1 MCGVLVAFSKN
12 GQLNENDCINASK
25 KIFSRGPDYN
35 FSRFKLDNK
44 LFLSQTVLSI
54 TGNPK
59 LNLEYSI
66 SKNKRYE
73 ILFNG
78 EIYNFKELQSKYLD
92 KKNIYNLSGSDT
104 ETVINLH
111 QIMGPVDVRK
121 IIEGMFAYVVYDSKK
136 NNLLISRDIIGEKV
150 LYHYEDNNLIVISS
164 QLGPILE
171 IVKNVKINKE
181 ALKKYFFTRHLLTQK
196 ETVYENI
203 NVFKPGQT
211 LEINLLDN
219 DKKIINL
226 EKLTDLIDPRKIEDN
241 FKKTNDD
248 LLLEAHSI
256 MKENAKIISPDIP
269 FYTVVSGGVDSSL
282 VSKYIKNESKI
293 DPKYICLKFGEK
305 DKVASGIKP
314 FEKYFGN
321 DIQELNVDVDLFH
334 SFLKECYQSICMPL
348 PTHSFISQ
356 AILARE
362 VNKNGFKIL
371 FTGDGGDELFGGY
384 EFYKTL
390 KYDYEFDYNPSIY
403 SGVFNQGINFNNF
416 NYEKI
421 FEESKAEWIETIGH
435 YKNFNSVE
443 SNIQSILMLDTK
455 IQLESV
461 GIRASDTMSM
471 MSSVES
477 RGFFL
482 TKKILEFAINLPAN
496 NKISVTNKIETRPLM
511 KQLFIENF
519 DESLLKPKQGFSG
532 FPNESMRRVIN
543 NYEITN
549 EFLEIKDF
557 KNLNVEGNLA
567 LEWKLLNIEY
577 FLKNFLNYAK

>member
-12 GQLNENDCINASK
+12 GQLNENDCSNASK
-25 KIFSRGPDYN
+25 KIFSRGPDFN
-35 FSRFKLDNK
+35 FSRFKLSNK

-92 KKNIYNLSGSDT
+92 KKDIYNLSGSDT
-104 ETVINLH
+104 ETIVNLH
-111 QIMGPVDVRK
+111 QVLDPIDVRK
-121 IIEGMFAYVVYDSKK
+121 IIQGMFAYVIYDSKENK
-136 NNLLISRDIIGEKV
+136 ILVSRDMIGEKV
-150 LYHYEDNNLIVISS
+150 LYHYEDDNLIVISS

-171 IVKNVKINKE
+171 IVKDLKINKDV
-181 ALKKYFFTRHLLTQK
+181 LKKYFFTRHLLTQR

-203 NVFKPGQT
+203 NVFTPGKT
-211 LEINLLDN
+211 LEINLNDN
-219 DKKIINL
+219 NKKIVNL
-226 EKLTDLIDPRKIEDN
+226 EKLTDLIDHRKIEEN
-241 FKKTNDD
+241 LKKTNDH
-248 LLLEAHSI
+248 LLLEADRI
-256 MKENAKIISPDIP
+256 MKENAKIMKPDIP
-269 FYTVVSGGVDSSL
+269 FYSVVSGGVDSSL
-282 VSKYIKNESKI
+282 VSKYLKNESKTE
-293 DPKYICLKFGEK
+293 PKYICLKFGEK
-305 DKVASGIKP
+305 DKVASDVFL
-314 FEKYFGN
+314 FEKYLEN
-321 DIQELNVDVDLFH
+321 KIKEINVDVDLFH
-334 SFLKECYQSICMPL
+334 SNLEECYNSICMPL

-362 VNKNGFKIL
+362 VNKDNFKIL

-390 KYDYEFDYNPSIY
+390 KYDDEFDFNPSIY
-403 SGVFNQGINFNNF
+403 SGVFNQGVKFKDFNF
-416 NYEKI
+416 EEI
-421 FEESKAEWIETIGH
+421 FEESKSEWIETKEH

-443 SNIQSILMLDTK
+443 TNIQSILLLDTK

-496 NKISVTNKIETRPLM
+496 NKISFTDKVETRPLM

-519 DESLLKPKQGFSG
+519 DISLLKPKQGFSG

-543 NYEITN
+543 NFKNTIEL
-549 EFLEIKDF
+549 LEIKDF
-557 KNLNVEGNLA
+557 KDLKIKNNLA
-567 LEWKLLNIEY
+567 LEWKFLNVEY
-577 FLKNFLNYAK
+577 FLKNFYKL

>member
-1 MCGVLVAFSKN
+1 MCGVLVAYSKN
-12 GQLNENDCINASK
+12 GQLNENDCSNASK
-25 KIFSRGPDYN
+25 KIFSRGPDFN
-35 FSRFKLDNK
+35 FSRFKLNNK

-54 TGNPK
+54 TGNPE

-92 KKNIYNLSGSDT
+92 KKDIYNLSGSDT
-104 ETVINLH
+104 ETIVNLH
-111 QIMGPVDVRK
+111 QVLGPINVRK
-121 IIEGMFAYVVYDSKK
+121 IIQGMFAYVVYDSKENK
-136 NNLLISRDIIGEKV
+136 ILVSRDIIGEKV
-150 LYHYEDNNLIVISS
+150 LYHYEDDNLIVISS

-171 IVKNVKINKE
+171 IVKDVKINKDI
-181 ALKKYFFTRHLLTQK
+181 LKKYFFTRHLLTQR

-203 NVFKPGQT
+203 NVFTPGKT
-211 LEINLLDN
+211 LEINLNDN
-219 DKKIINL
+219 NKKIVNL
-226 EKLTDLIDPRKIEDN
+226 EKLTDLIDQRKIEEN
-241 FKKTNDD
+241 FKKTNDN
-248 LLLEAHSI
+248 LLLEADRT
-256 MKENAKIISPDIP
+256 MKENAKIMKPDIP

-282 VSKYIKNESKI
+282 VSKYIKDESTI
-293 DPKYICLKFGEK
+293 EPKYICLKFGEK
-305 DKVASGIKP
+305 DKVASDVHL
-314 FEKYFGN
+314 FEKYLEN
-321 DIQELNVDVDLFH
+321 KIKEINVDVDLFH
-334 SFLKECYQSICMPL
+334 SNLKECYQSICMPL

-362 VNKNGFKIL
+362 VNKNNFKIL

-390 KYDYEFDYNPSIY
+390 KYDDEFDFNPSIY
-403 SGVFNQGINFNNF
+403 SGVFNQGVKFKDFNF
-416 NYEKI
+416 EEI
-421 FEESKAEWIETIGH
+421 FEESKLEWNETKEH

-443 SNIQSILMLDTK
+443 SNIQSILLLDTK

-496 NKISVTNKIETRPLM
+496 NKISFADKLETRPLM
-511 KQLFIENF
+511 KQLFIKNF
-519 DESLLKPKQGFSG
+519 DKSLLKPKQGFSG
-532 FPNESMRRVIN
+532 FPNESMRRLIN
-543 NYEITN
+543 NYKNTI
-549 EFLEIKDF
+549 EFLEIEDF
-557 KNLNVEGNLA
+557 QNLKVENNLA
-567 LEWKLLNIEY
+567 LEWKFLNVEY
-577 FLKNFLNYAK
+577 FLKNYFKL

>member
-12 GQLNENDCINASK
+12 GQLNENDCRNASK
-25 KIFSRGPDYN
+25 KIFSRGPDFN
-35 FSRFKLDNK
+35 FSRFKLNNK

-92 KKNIYNLSGSDT
+92 KKDIYNLSGSDT
-104 ETVINLH
+104 ETIINLH
-111 QIMGPVDVRK
+111 QVLDPIDVRK
-121 IIEGMFAYVVYDSKK
+121 IIQGMFAYVVYDSKENK
-136 NNLLISRDIIGEKV
+136 LLVSRDIIGEKV
-150 LYHYEDNNLIVISS
+150 LYHYEDGNLIVISS

-171 IVKNVKINKE
+171 IVKDVKINKDI
-181 ALKKYFFTRHLLTQK
+181 LKKYFFTRHLLTQR

-203 NVFKPGQT
+203 NVFTPGET
-211 LEINLLDN
+211 LEINLHDN
-219 DKKIINL
+219 NKKIVNL

-248 LLLEAHSI
+248 LLVEADSI
-256 MKENAKIISPDIP
+256 MKETAKIMNPDIP

-282 VSKYIKNESKI
+282 VSKYIKNESKVE
-293 DPKYICLKFGEK
+293 PKYICLKFGEK
-305 DKVASGIKP
+305 DKVASDVHL

-321 DIQELNVDVDLFH
+321 KIKEINVDIDLFH
-334 SFLKECYQSICMPL
+334 SYLKECYQSICMPL

-362 VNKNGFKIL
+362 VNKNDFKIL

-384 EFYKTL
+384 EFYKSL
-390 KYDYEFDYNPSIY
+390 KYDSEFDYNPSIY
-403 SGVFNQGINFNNF
+403 SGVFNQGVNFNNF
-416 NYEKI
+416 NFEEI
-421 FEESKAEWIETIGH
+421 FEESKLEWAGTKQH
-435 YKNFNSVE
+435 YNNFNSVE
-443 SNIQSILMLDTK
+443 TNIQSILLLDTK

-461 GIRASDTMSM
+461 GIRATDTMSM

-477 RGFFL
+477 RAFFL
-482 TKKILEFAINLPAN
+482 TKKILEFAVNLPAK
-496 NKISVTNKIETRPLM
+496 NKILITDKVETRPLM
-511 KQLFIENF
+511 KQLFIKNF
-519 DESLLKPKQGFSG
+519 DKSLLKPKQGFSG

-543 NYEITN
+543 NYKNTIEL
-549 EFLEIKDF
+549 LEIKDF
-557 KNLNVEGNLA
+557 ENLNVEDNLA
-567 LEWKLLNIEY
+567 LEWKLLNVEY
-577 FLKNFLNYAK
+577 FLKIFLNYDK

>member
-1 MCGVLVAFSKN
+1 MCGVLVAYSKN
-12 GQLNENDCINASK
+12 GQLNENDCSNASK
-25 KIFSRGPDYN
+25 KIFSRGPDFN
-35 FSRFKLDNK
+35 FSRFKLNNK

-54 TGNPK
+54 TGNPE

-92 KKNIYNLSGSDT
+92 KKDIYNLSGSDT
-104 ETVINLH
+104 ETIVNLH
-111 QIMGPVDVRK
+111 QVLGPINVRK
-121 IIEGMFAYVVYDSKK
+121 IIQGMFAYVVYDSKENK
-136 NNLLISRDIIGEKV
+136 ILVSRDIIGEKV
-150 LYHYEDNNLIVISS
+150 LYHYEDENLIVISS
-164 QLGPILE
+164 QLGPIIE
-171 IVKNVKINKE
+171 IVKDVKINKDI
-181 ALKKYFFTRHLLTQK
+181 LKKYFFTRHLLTQR

-203 NVFKPGQT
+203 NVFTPGKT
-211 LEINLLDN
+211 LEINLNDN
-219 DKKIINL
+219 NKKIVNL
-226 EKLTDLIDPRKIEDN
+226 EKLTDLIDQRKIEEN
-241 FKKTNDD
+241 FKKTNDN
-248 LLLEAHSI
+248 LLLEADRT
-256 MKENAKIISPDIP
+256 MKENAKIMKPDIP

-282 VSKYIKNESKI
+282 VSKYIKNESTI
-293 DPKYICLKFGEK
+293 EPKYICLKFGEK
-305 DKVASGIKP
+305 DKVASDVHL
-314 FEKYFGN
+314 FEKYLEN
-321 DIQELNVDVDLFH
+321 KIKEINVDVDLFH
-334 SFLKECYQSICMPL
+334 SNLKECYQSICMPL

-362 VNKNGFKIL
+362 VNKNNFKIL

-390 KYDYEFDYNPSIY
+390 KYDDEFDFNPSIY
-403 SGVFNQGINFNNF
+403 SGVFNQGVKFKDFNF
-416 NYEKI
+416 EEI
-421 FEESKAEWIETIGH
+421 FEESKVEWAETKEH

-443 SNIQSILMLDTK
+443 SNIQSILLLDTK

-496 NKISVTNKIETRPLM
+496 NKISFADKVETRPLM
-511 KQLFIENF
+511 KQLFIKNF
-519 DESLLKPKQGFSG
+519 DKSLLKPKQGFSG

-543 NYEITN
+543 NYKNTI
-549 EFLEIKDF
+549 EFLEIEDF
-557 KNLNVEGNLA
+557 QNLKVENNLA
-567 LEWKLLNIEY
+567 LEWKFLNVEY
-577 FLKNFLNYAK
+577 FLKNYFKL